1 MTRQHDSG
9 KDEEVKHEASDA
21 LNEQAAPDEA
31 LHDEVPTDDTLAHSV
46 EPASA
51 APRRQAP
58 WLLGAGVIALML
70 FGGLGWSLYQYHGA
84 QQHLAQLNDAL
95 EALKNRSVEQSAL
108 TRAVSP
114 LQDQL
119 QSVDERIGAL
129 QKRLDDHR
137 TPDGRYVEVDYQLR
151 MALQRLAL
159 NRDIHGTLELFRS
172 ADQRIT
178 ELNDPVFLPVRESIQ
193 SAIAALNN
201 VGAPDIDGLY
211 LQLAAE
217 SRALDDLPMSQ
228 SLASFSPEHQAEE
241 TAQNS
246 DAQPSWWRRQL
257 SHVGHEMKDL
267 VVVRYNDHQLD
278 QLLMPEQE
286 SAVREHLRLT
296 FTEAQVGLLNQSS
309 TVYTQALHHAV
320 ETLQRYFPQE
330 DARVKGVI
338 DRVNALAQQPI
349 RPELPDVTGVLQQ
362 WQQAVERRHAQQT
375 GA

>member
-1 MTRQHDSG
+1 MTRQHDPG
-9 KDEEVKHEASDA
+9 KDEEAKHEASDA
-21 LNEQAAPDEA
+21 HHEQSAPDVTS
-31 LHDEVPTDDTLAHSV
+31 HDELPADKTLAHSV
-46 EPASA
+46 EQQDT
-51 APRRQAP
+51 APRRRVP
-58 WLLGAGVIALML
+58 WLLGAGIIALML
-70 FGGLGWSLYQYHGA
+70 LGGFGWSLYQYHGA
-84 QQHLAQLNDAL
+84 QQHLTQLNEAL
-95 EALKNRSVEQSAL
+95 EALKNRSVEQRAL
-108 TRAVSP
+108 TQAISP

-119 QSVDERIGAL
+119 HSVDERLGAL

-137 TPDGRYVEVDYQLR
+137 TPDGRYIEIDYQLR

-159 NRDIHGTLELFRS
+159 NRDIHGTLELLNS

-193 SAIAALNN
+193 SAIAAVNN
-201 VGAPDIDGLY
+201 VKAPDVDGLY

-228 SLASFSPEHQAEE
+228 PVASFAPERQAGDA
-241 TAQNS
+241 AQRG

-257 SHVGHEMKDL
+257 SRVGHEMKAL
-267 VVVRYNDHQLD
+267 VVVRYNDQALD

-286 SAVREHLRLT
+286 GAVREHLRLA
-296 FTEAQVGLLNQSS
+296 FTEAQIGLLNQSS

-320 ETLQRYFPQE
+320 DTLQRYFPQG
-330 DARVKGVI
+330 DARVKSVI
-338 DRVNALAQQPI
+338 ERINALAQQPI

-362 WQQAVERRHAQQT
+362 WQHAVERRHAQQT

>member
-9 KDEEVKHEASDA
+9 KDEEAKHEASDA
-21 LNEQAAPDEA
+21 LNEQTAPDVA
-31 LHDEVPTDDTLAHSV
+31 SHDEVPANETLAHSV
-46 EPASA
+46 EQHDT

-84 QQHLAQLNDAL
+84 QQHLTQLNEAL
-95 EALKNRSVEQSAL
+95 EALKNRSVEQRAL
-108 TRAVSP
+108 TQAISP

-119 QSVDERIGAL
+119 HSVDERMAAL

-137 TPDGRYVEVDYQLR
+137 TPDGRYIEIDYQLR

-159 NRDIHGTLELFRS
+159 NRDIHGTLELLKS

-193 SAIAALNN
+193 SAIAAVNN
-201 VGAPDIDGLY
+201 VRAPDIDGLY

-228 SLASFSPEHQAEE
+228 LAASDAPERHAED
-241 TAQNS
+241 AAPS
-246 DAQPSWWRRQL
+246 GDAQPSWWRRQL
-257 SHVGHEMKDL
+257 SRVGHEMKAL
-267 VVVRYNDHQLD
+267 VVVRYNDQALE

-286 SAVREHLRLT
+286 SAVREHLRLA
-296 FTEAQVGLLNQSS
+296 FTEAQIGLLNQSS

-320 ETLQRYFPQE
+320 DTLQRYFPQG
-330 DARVKGVI
+330 DARVKSVI
-338 DRVNALAQQPI
+338 ERINALAQQPI

-362 WQQAVERRHAQQT
+362 WQHAVERRHAQQT